1 MSAALPPSQDPR
13 EALLE
18 RAADVALYGGGFDA
32 DELALAAKLGINL
45 ERECQALELAAAE
58 LAALEATRDL
68 APPPARLESKLSQ
81 LSEALH
87 APKTIPF
94 PATQRKNW
102 IPAVAAGALIGVLG
116 TLAVM
121 IARDARRMQAND
133 PVAFVRS
140 HPNAVHWKWAGTQDD
155 HVVGRVAGEVYF
167 DAASDEGL
175 LEIEGLAPNDPSR
188 EQYQLW
194 IFDADRDERY
204 PVDGGVFD
212 ISSSGRVLI
221 PVRAHLHVSRPV
233 SFAVTVEPPGGV
245 VVSAR
250 RIALLAKP

>member
-1 MSAALPPSQDPR
+1 MSATLPPSQDPR

-32 DELALAAKLGINL
+32 DELELAAKLGINL

-167 DAASDEGL
+167 
-175 LEIEGLAPNDPSR
+175 
-188 EQYQLW
+188 Q
-194 IFDADRDERY
+194 
-204 PVDGGVFD
+204 
-212 ISSSGRVLI
+212 
-221 PVRAHLHVSRPV
+221 
-233 SFAVTVEPPGGV
+233 
-245 VVSAR
+245 R
-250 RIALLAKP
+250 RGTA

>member
-1 MSAALPPSQDPR
+1 MSATLPPSQDPR

-94 PATQRKNW
+94 PPTKRKNW

>member
-1 MSAALPPSQDPR
+1 VSTAVPPSPDPR

-32 DELALAAKLGINL
+32 EELALAAKLGINL

-68 APPPARLESKLSQ
+68 TPPPARLESKLSQ

-87 APKTIPF
+87 APAPMAF
-94 PATQRKNW
+94 PGSSQQRW
-102 IPAVAAGALIGVLG
+102 IPAAAAGALIGVLG
-116 TLAVM
+116 TLAVL
-121 IARDARRMQAND
+121 IARDARSPQASD

-140 HPNAVHWKWAGTQDD
+140 HPNAVHWKWTGTQDA
-155 HVVGRVAGEVYF
+155 HVIGRVAGEAYF
-167 DAASDEGL
+167 DPTTDEGL

-212 ISSSGRVLI
+212 VSASGRVLI
-221 PVRAHLHVSRPV
+221 PVRAQLHVSRPV
-233 SFAVTVEPPGGV
+233 GFAVTVEPPGGV